1 MATAWSVPPNGGWGV
16 TSLSDS
22 SVPRLAAG
30 CKWGGTEEDPMVLFP
45 EGAIRVQGTG
55 LHILQ
60 LCDGNRTARDIIEE
74 LQANY
79 SMANRAKI
87 REDVVRFLDQLQE
100 KRIVD
105 F

>member
-1 MATAWSVPPNGGWGV
+1 V
-16 TSLSDS
+16 TELTES
-22 SVPRLAAG
+22 SIPRLAAG
-30 CKWGGTEEDPMVLFP
+30 CKWGGTEEEPMVLFP
-45 EGAIRVQGTG
+45 EGAIRVGGSG

-60 LCDGNRTARDIIEE
+60 LCDGNRTAREIIEE

-79 SMANRAKI
+79 SMANAEKI
-87 REDVVRFLDQLQE
+87 RTDVVRFLDQLRE

>member
-1 MATAWSVPPNGGWGV
+1 
-16 TSLSDS
+16 LSDA

-30 CKWGGTEEDPMVLFP
+30 CKWGGTEEDPMILFP
-45 EGAIRVQGTG
+45 EGALRVQGTG

-60 LCDGNRTARDIIEE
+60 LCDGNRTAREIIEE

-79 SMANRAKI
+79 SMANGAKI
-87 REDVVRFLDQLQE
+87 REDVVRFLDQLRE
-100 KRIVD
+100 KRVVD

>member
-1 MATAWSVPPNGGWGV
+1 
-16 TSLSDS
+16 
-22 SVPRLAAG
+22 
-30 CKWGGTEEDPMVLFP
+30 MVLFP
-45 EGAIRVQGTG
+45 EGAIRLQGTS

-60 LCDGNRTARDIIEE
+60 LCDGNRTSREIIEE

-79 SMANRAKI
+79 SLANATKI
-87 REDVVRFLDQLQE
+87 REDVVRFLEQLQE

>member
-1 MATAWSVPPNGGWGV
+1 MTGPLN
-16 TSLSDS
+16 DS
-22 SVPRLAAG
+22 SIPQLAAG
-30 CKWGGTEEDPMVLFP
+30 CKWGGTEEEPMVLFP
-45 EGAIRVQGTG
+45 EGAIRVEGSG

-60 LCDGNRTARDIIEE
+60 LCDGNRTAREIIAE

-79 SMANRAKI
+79 SMANPEKI
-87 REDVVRFLDQLQE
+87 HDDVMRFLEQLRE

>member
-1 MATAWSVPPNGGWGV
+1 
-16 TSLSDS
+16 
-22 SVPRLAAG
+22 
-30 CKWGGTEEDPMVLFP
+30 
-45 EGAIRVQGTG
+45 

-60 LCDGNRTARDIIEE
+60 LCDGNRTAREIIAE

-79 SMANRAKI
+79 SMASPEKI
-87 REDVVRFLDQLQE
+87 HADVVRFLEQLRE